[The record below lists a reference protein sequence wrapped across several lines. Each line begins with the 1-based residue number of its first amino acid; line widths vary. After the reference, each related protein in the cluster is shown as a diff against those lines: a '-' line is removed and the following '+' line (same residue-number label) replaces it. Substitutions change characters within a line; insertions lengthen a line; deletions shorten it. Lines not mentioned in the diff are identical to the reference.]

1 MFIKQRFWVIRTIKK
16 IVLIFLTTV
25 IGLYLGIIILL
36 NIPYIQH
43 KMAVIAT
50 DELEK
55 VLHTDL
61 SIGRI
66 DIGLMN
72 RIIIDDVLLKD
83 KSNKEM
89 LKVSRLSAKFEILP
103 LFKGKITIRSVQLFG
118 FNINL
123 KKKTPKD
130 DLNCKFVFDAF
141 ASKDT
146 VRKESKIDLRIN
158 SVLIRRGTFCY
169 DVLSEPQSPGK
180 FNAKHIKLS
189 NILANI
195 SLKAFTKD
203 SLNASVKRLSLT
215 EQSGFELQKL
225 SFKLAGN
232 AKGTKIENFL
242 VALPQTKIELDTIK
256 VSYKSP
262 KAFKNFANEVTLS
275 TRILPSDITLCDIS
289 PFVPALSNFRDE
301 LKLEMKIDGTLNQLI
316 ASNLKINANDDFLF
330 SGGVAVQDL
339 THIKDAYL
347 FGNIHQLK
355 INRAGMD
362 FLVRNLVKNYSGT
375 PEILKRL
382 GIIAFKGEI
391 SGYFNDLVTY
401 GTFNTGLGTVK
412 TDVKFSSDKVKGS
425 YNYSGVVKAN
435 QFNLGRLLNNEEKFG
450 KTSLNLEVVGTLIK
464 GRKPD
469 ISLKGLIASLEY
481 SGYEYKNIE
490 LDGLYKNGGFDGK
503 AAMNDE
509 NGNIFMNGS
518 INLSKKIPTFN
529 FHADIQNVYPNKLHL
544 TDKYKDTKFS
554 LSVAANFS
562 GHSIDDMI
570 GEINVDSFA
579 FVSPAKN
586 YFMKNLNIAAKQ
598 TAGVK
603 SLELNSEFL
612 TATVRGNYSYQTIP
626 VSIMKTVER
635 YIPSLLTVN
644 KKYKEPHNDFTFNAD
659 IYNTDILSTVFNI
672 PLNVYRHST
681 IKGYFND
688 NDRKLKID
696 GYFPGVQYSNM
707 FFESGIVL
715 CESTDDQFKCN
726 IRGSKRMKSSTVNVS
741 LEALAENDKLHTSI
755 NWGNNALQTYSGKF
769 STITSFFKTA
779 GDKPILQAK
788 IDVEPTDVIIND
800 TVWNINSS
808 HIEVDSGRVF
818 VDNFMIRHKDQ
829 FLRINGRA
837 TKSPTDTVKVE
848 LKDIGIGY
856 IFDIVNLKSVDL
868 NGKATGAAYMS
879 QAMKSPVMNT
889 NLFVKDFSFNKC
901 TLGDMNVYGE
911 WDKKEEAV
919 FLDAKIKENDI
930 SETYAKG
937 YISPKKNGLDIHFDA
952 RNTKIGF
959 LQTYLQS
966 IATDIKGRATGN
978 VRLFGLFKALSLE
991 GSALADAS
999 FKVNILNTHF
1009 AFKDSVRIT
1018 PNEFSMNK
1026 IKLRDMEGHTGVVNG
1041 YVRHEH
1047 FKDMN
1052 YRLQME
1058 ANNMMVYN
1066 TKESPDMPFYGTV
1079 YGTGNASLNG
1089 NNAGLNIDVAMKTN
1103 RNSNFVYLLANT
1115 TSAVSNQ
1122 FVTFVDHTPKRV
1134 LRDSTLVEDYFLK
1147 NMEKEA
1153 ASSPM
1158 DIRLNML
1165 VDATPEASMKIVVD
1179 PVSNDYIIGRG
1190 SGNIRLE
1197 YYNKGDV
1204 KMFGNYNINNGTY
1217 KFSMQEVIRK
1227 DFNIASG
1234 SSVSFNG
1241 NPLDATLDIKASYTV
1256 NSVSLADLGSEVPD
1270 DVKKSNVKVNC
1281 LMDISGNLL
1290 HPTVKLGIDL
1300 PNENEEKKRIVQ
1312 NVINTEDQVNM
1323 QTLYLLGIGKF
1334 YTPDYSTTTQNSSA
1348 MTSVLSST
1356 LSGQLNNMLSQVINS
1371 NKWNVGIQGSTGTNG
1386 WTDMEFEGMLS
1397 GQLLNNRLLING
1409 NFGYRENPTVT
1420 NNFVGNFD
1428 LEYLLT
1434 DEIRMKAYNQSNDR
1448 YYTRT
1453 NLNTQGLGI
1462 MFKKD
1467 FDTWSELLPWNRK
1480 KKKMIVLPKDTIV
1493 PQKSEEEEKIPKS
1506 KKKREQ
1512 K

>member
-1 MFIKQRFWVIRTIKK
+1 
-16 IVLIFLTTV
+16 
-25 IGLYLGIIILL
+25 
-36 NIPYIQH
+36 
-43 KMAVIAT
+43 MAVIAT
-50 DELEK
+50 DELRKILRTE
-55 VLHTDL
+55 V
-61 SIGRI
+61 SVGRV

-83 KSNKEM
+83 KANKEM

-123 KKKTPKD
+123 NKKTPKD
-130 DLNCKFVFDAF
+130 QLNCKFVFDAF

-146 VRKESKIDLRIN
+146 VKKENKIDLRIN
-158 SVLIRRGTFCY
+158 SILIRRGTFCY
-169 DVLSEPQSPGK
+169 DILSEPQSPGK
-180 FNAKHIKLS
+180 FNSKHIKLS

-215 EQSGFELQKL
+215 EQSGFEIQKL
-225 SFKLAGN
+225 TLKLAGN
-232 AKGTKIENFL
+232 TKGARIENFM
-242 VALPQTKIELDTIK
+242 VVLPQTKVELDTVKI
-256 VSYKSP
+256 SYKNP
-262 KAFKNFANEVTLS
+262 KAFKNFANEVSIS
-275 TRILPSDITLCDIS
+275 TRILPSEVRLCDIS
-289 PFVPALSNFRDE
+289 PFVPALSNFKD
-301 LKLEMKIDGTLNQLI
+301 KLGLEVKVDGTLNQLI
-316 ASNLKINANDDFLF
+316 ASNLKINADNDFLF
-330 SGGVAVQDL
+330 SGGIAIQDL
-339 THIKDAYL
+339 THANDAYL
-347 FGNIHQLK
+347 FGNINRLL

-362 FLVRNLVKNYSGT
+362 FLVRNLVKNFSGT
-375 PEILKRL
+375 PDILKRI
-382 GIIAFKGEI
+382 GNIGFKGEV

-401 GTFNTGLGTVK
+401 GTFNTGLGMVK
-412 TDVKFSSDKVKGS
+412 TDVKFSSDKAKGS
-425 YNYSGVVKAN
+425 YRYSGVIKAN

-450 KTSLNLEVVGTLIK
+450 KTSLNLQVVGVQTK
-464 GRKPD
+464 GLKPD

-481 SGYEYKNIE
+481 SGYEYKNIT

-503 AAMNDE
+503 AALNDE
-509 NGNIFMNGS
+509 NGNVLMNGS
-518 INLSKKIPTFN
+518 INLSKKLPTFN
-529 FHADIQNVYPNKLHL
+529 FHADIQNVYPNRFHL
-544 TDKYKDTKFS
+544 TDKYKDAKFS

-570 GEINVDSFA
+570 GEINVDSFT
-579 FVSPAKN
+579 FVSPEKN
-586 YFMKNLNIAAKQ
+586 YFMNNLNIAARH
-598 TAGVK
+598 TGGIK

-612 TATVRGNYSYQTIP
+612 TATVKGNYSYQSIP
-626 VSIMKTVER
+626 ISIMKTVER

-644 KKYKEPHNDFTFNAD
+644 KKYKEPHNDFTFDAH
-659 IYNTDILSTVFNI
+659 IYNTDILSSVFNI
-672 PLNVYRHST
+672 PLNVYKHST
-681 IKGYFND
+681 IRGYFND
-688 NDRKLKID
+688 NERKLKID
-696 GYFPGVQYSNM
+696 GYFPGVQYKENYI
-707 FFESGIVL
+707 ESGIIL

-726 IRGSKRMKSSTVNVS
+726 IRGNKRMKNSTVNIS
-741 LEALAENDKLHTSI
+741 LEALAENDKLHTTI
-755 NWGNNALQTYSGKF
+755 NWGNNAAQTYSGNF
-769 STITSFFKTA
+769 STITSFLKTA
-779 GDKPILQAK
+779 GEKPILQAK
-788 IDVEPTDVIIND
+788 IDVKPTEMIIND
-800 TVWNINSS
+800 TVWNIHPS
-808 HIEVDSGRVF
+808 HIEVDSGRVY
-818 VDNFMIRHKDQ
+818 VDNFMIGHKDQ

-837 TKSPTDTVKVE
+837 TPNPKDTVKVE

-868 NGKATGAAYMS
+868 NGKATGTAYLS

-889 NLFVKDFSFNKC
+889 RLSVKNFSFNEC
-901 TLGDMNVYGE
+901 TIGDMNIYGE
-911 WDKKEEAV
+911 WDKNEEAV
-919 FLDAKIKENDI
+919 MLDAKIKESNL
-930 SETYAKG
+930 SETNVKG
-937 YISPKKNGLDIHFDA
+937 YISPKKKGLDLHFDA
-952 RNTKIGF
+952 INTKIGF

-978 VRLFGLFKALSLE
+978 VRLFGLFKALTLE
-991 GSALADAS
+991 GKCLADAS

-1009 AFKDSVRIT
+1009 AFKDSVTIT
-1018 PNEFSMNK
+1018 PNEFSIKK
-1026 IKLRDMEGHTGVVNG
+1026 IKLHDMEGHTGIVNG
-1041 YVRHEH
+1041 YVHHEH

-1052 YRLQME
+1052 YHLQME
-1058 ANNMMVYN
+1058 ANNMLVYN

-1079 YGTGNASLNG
+1079 YGTGNVSLNG
-1089 NNAGLNIDVAMKTN
+1089 SNAGLNIDVAMKSN
-1103 RNSNFVYLLANT
+1103 RNTNFVYLLANT
-1115 TSAVSNQ
+1115 TSAVNNQ
-1122 FVTFVDHTPKRV
+1122 FVTFVDHTPKRI
-1134 LRDSTLVEDYFLK
+1134 LRDSTIVNDFFLK

-1165 VDATPEASMKIVVD
+1165 VDATPDATMKIVVD

-1190 SGNIRLE
+1190 SGSLRLE

-1204 KMFGNYNINNGTY
+1204 KMFGNYNINSGTY

-1256 NSVSLADLGSEVPD
+1256 NSVSLGDLGSEVPNE
-1270 DVKKSNVKVNC
+1270 VKKSNVRVNC
-1281 LMDISGNLL
+1281 LMDITGNLL
-1290 HPTVKLGIDL
+1290 HPAVKLGIDL
-1300 PNENEEKKRIVQ
+1300 PNESEEKKRIVQ
-1312 NVINTEDQVNM
+1312 NVISTEDQINM

-1334 YTPDYSTTTQNSSA
+1334 YTPDYATATQNSNA
-1348 MTSVLSST
+1348 MSSVLSST

-1420 NNFVGNFD
+1420 TNFVGNFD

-1453 NLNTQGLGI
+1453 NLNTQGLGL
-1462 MFKKD
+1462 MYKKD
-1467 FDTWSELLPWNRK
+1467 FDSWRELLPWNK
-1480 KKKMIVLPKDTIV
+1480 KKKKLIELPKDTIPPKPESDNV
-1493 PQKSEEEEKIPKS
+1493 PKS
-1506 KKKREQ
+1506 KKKRDR
-1512 K
+1512 